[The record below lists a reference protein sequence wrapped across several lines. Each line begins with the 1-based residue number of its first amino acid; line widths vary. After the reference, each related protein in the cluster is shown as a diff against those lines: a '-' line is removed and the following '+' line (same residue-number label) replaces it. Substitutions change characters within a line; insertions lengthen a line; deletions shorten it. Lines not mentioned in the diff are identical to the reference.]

1 MVHEPVN
8 SVCGAGFD
16 ERKAGSQVVVG
27 DVHGAQAKAYCLE
40 CKFVHDDNNN
50 KHEAFAEPG
59 FATRGLW
66 VTALQLRLKTF
77 CEDWTSMLEGC

>member
-16 ERKAGSQVVVG
+16 ERKAGSQLVVG

-40 CKFVHDDNNN
+40 CKFVLYMITRSTKPLRRLDLL
-50 KHEAFAEPG
+50 PG
-59 FATRGLW
+59 
-66 VTALQLRLKTF
+66 V
-77 CEDWTSMLEGC
+77 CE